1 MNALIM
7 GCIFC
12 ALGRELRLKCGE
24 LTIVALE
31 FRTRDEVV
39 SPQRRLFQVIRKLK
53 SIICRF
59 VLRVMQ
65 WQADCEGGGKGVEG
79 LVIAVNGF

>member
-1 MNALIM
+1 MNAHIM

-12 ALGRELRLKCGE
+12 ALGRELRLKCS
-24 LTIVALE
+24 E

-65 WQADCEGGGKGVEG
+65 WQADCEGGGEGVQG
-79 LVIAVNGF
+79 WVIAVNGF